1 MSDQLV
7 TVESYQFLPEA
18 EAVRMHLESEGI
30 AAVLADAET
39 VSTEW
44 ALGNAIGYIKLRV
57 PQSQADAAQVI
68 LKELR
73 SRRLERGQSRES
85 DAIGRCLSCD
95 SPLRTN
101 QTKCEQCGW
110 SYADNEVESDEG
122 QFPGET
128 AAEPDE
134 SVMENLR
141 GVKKPLVLMVLL
153 PILIAIAFM
162 AITMLGWI
170 VELVTNREIN

>member
-44 ALGNAIGYIKLRV
+44 ALGNAVGYIKLRV
-57 PQSQADAAQVI
+57 PQSQADAAQAI

-73 SRRLERGQSRES
+73 SRRLERSESPES
-85 DAIGRCLSCD
+85 DAIGCCLSCGA
-95 SPLRTN
+95 SLQPNLS
-101 QTKCEQCGW
+101 KCEQCGW
-110 SYADNEVESDEG
+110 SYADGQEASDEYH
-122 QFPGET
+122 ET
-128 AAEPDE
+128 AADPDE

-141 GVKKPLVLMVLL
+141 AVKKPLVLMILL
-153 PILIAIAFM
+153 PILIAIAFL

-170 VELVTNREIN
+170 VELVTGREID

>member
-1 MSDQLV
+1 MNDRLV

-44 ALGNAIGYIKLRV
+44 ALGNAVGYIKLRV
-57 PQSQADAAQVI
+57 PQSQADAAQAI

-73 SRRLERGQSRES
+73 SRRLERGQSPES

-95 SPLRTN
+95 SPLRPN

-110 SYADNEVESDEG
+110 SYTDNEDESDEA
-122 QFPGET
+122 QSPGET
-128 AAEPDE
+128 AADPDE
-134 SVMENLR
+134 SVMDNLR
-141 GVKKPLVLMVLL
+141 AAKKPLVLMVLL
-153 PILIAIAFM
+153 PILFTIACLAL
-162 AITMLGWI
+162 TVLGWI
-170 VELVTNREIN
+170 VELVTNRDIN